1 MHIMQPTRPNPA
13 PLLVPLHYQQ
23 ITRRSQ
29 IRRRKNEG
37 NRAGQGKQSGRGE
50 AKVSCSLSGPS
61 SWVTASM
68 NRSWRSAVHRSRG
81 LGSAVSTTLGL
92 GPPPR
97 PCVLNPPPREEESAS
112 GRTRPWRIRPENI
125 SSPNQRLWGWPQRL
139 ASSES
144 LVATRWRRLGV
155 RRAAAARRAAAR
167 DGGRASDISSARE
180 MSRWL
185 SRTRIADGE
194 KLQT

>member
-13 PLLVPLHYQQ
+13 PLPANHA
-23 ITRRSQ
+23 SQ
-29 IRRRKNEG
+29 PNQEAQERGE
-37 NRAGQGKQSGRGE
+37 QSGAGETKRERGG
-50 AKVSCSLSGPS
+50 KGKF

-125 SSPNQRLWGWPQRL
+125 SSPNQRLWWWPQRL

-155 RRAAAARRAAAR
+155 RQRAKRRAAAARRAAAR

-180 MSRWL
+180 LSRWL